1 MCLKALASFVTE
13 VSVYFDLAYAHAI
26 NLTENGLI
34 LVVETEFNASDLLA
48 STKIELE
55 SHKTLIASDVR
66 SCSLDRLVRKIRPSH
81 QLQRNSSK
89 SSIRSDCSERLHE
102 YLRLQES
109 LSSFP
114 RFQEPSFP
122 FWRKKPA
129 NGKLRSLRGKTV
141 PKIPQQQQPTPQEK
155 IAVRMAGPV

>member
-1 MCLKALASFVTE
+1 MCLKALASFVTGAYI
-13 VSVYFDLAYAHAI
+13 YFDLAYAHAI
-26 NLTENGLI
+26 KLTENGLI
-34 LVVETEFNASDLLA
+34 LVVETDFNSSDLLEC
-48 STKIELE
+48 TKTELE
-55 SHKTLIASDVR
+55 SHETVIASDIR

-122 FWRKKPA
+122 FWRKKQA
-129 NGKLRSLRGKTV
+129 RGQHRSLRGKTV
-141 PKIPQQQQPTPQEK
+141 PKISQQQPTPEDK
-155 IAVRMAGPV
+155 ITCRMAGPI